1 MTGLAIIT
9 ISRGSYSHGQEIAEK
24 VAGLLGYECV
34 SREILVDAA
43 QLFNVSE
50 KKLIGSLNDAPNI
63 LERMVHGKERY
74 LEYIKASLLEYAR
87 KGNVVYH
94 GHAGHLLLT
103 EVPNVLKVR
112 LLAEKD
118 DRIALLQQRRN
129 LSREQALAIIESEDK
144 NRVNWTRYLYKMDLN
159 DPWLYDIVIK
169 IGGLNIEDACEIIC
183 RAARSE
189 SYQSTDESKQAIDDL
204 AITNRIQA
212 ELKSICDAQVSVKNG
227 EVQVKV
233 AAQKRRKSGYISPA
247 LQYHIG
253 EAYQHDVTRQIH
265 EIAHKVPGVKDVFCQ
280 VDMPYYT

>member
-1 MTGLAIIT
+1 MAVIT

-24 VAGLLGYECV
+24 VAALLGYECI
-34 SREILVDAA
+34 SREILVEAA

-50 KKLIGSLNDAPNI
+50 KKLIRSLSAAPNI

-103 EVPNVLKVR
+103 DVPNVLKIR

-118 DRIALLQQRRN
+118 DRIVFLQQRRN
-129 LSREQALAIIESEDK
+129 ISREQALAIIENEDK

-169 IGGLNIEDACEIIC
+169 VGGLNIEDACEIIC

-204 AITNRIQA
+204 AITNRVQA
-212 ELKSICDAQVSVKNG
+212 ELKSICDAQVFVKNG
-227 EVQVKV
+227 NVQVKV

-247 LQYHIG
+247 LQHHIG
-253 EAYQHDVTRQIH
+253 ESYQHDLTRQIH
-265 EIAHKVPGVKDVFCQ
+265 EIVHKVPGVKDVFCQ